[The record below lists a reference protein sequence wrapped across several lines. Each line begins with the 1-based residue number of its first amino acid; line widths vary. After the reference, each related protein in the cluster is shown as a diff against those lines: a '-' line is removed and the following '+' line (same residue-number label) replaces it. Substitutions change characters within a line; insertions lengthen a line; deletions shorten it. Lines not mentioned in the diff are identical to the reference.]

1 MNVASAVMPRKDSTG
16 RCFWSSCGKA
26 AVGPPYSTPPPGR
39 LLRKA
44 FQVHHSSQR
53 SSLIADPE
61 ADRFICASWC
71 HTESICRMADV
82 GFAATSV
89 PPTPQHSLSYPLNDQ
104 PWATVHSQSPF
115 HGRRTVC
122 RLQVYRSDCALTDY
136 LPSRAEDN
144 LIPIELQRPLSV
156 YCHLVS
162 TNHHL

>member
-1 MNVASAVMPRKDSTG
+1 MHVCFVCVYVTTCQPERLHERCVSTAVMPRKDSTG
-16 RCFWSSCGKA
+16 RCFWSSCEKA

-122 RLQVYRSDCALTDY
+122 RLQVYRSDSVSYTHLT
-136 LPSRAEDN
+136 LPTKR
-144 LIPIELQRPLSV
+144 IV
-156 YCHLVS
+156 
-162 TNHHL
+162 

>member
-1 MNVASAVMPRKDSTG
+1 MCLCNNFNRRDCMNVASAVMPRKDSTG

-26 AVGPPYSTPPPGR
+26 AVGPLYSTPPPGR

-61 ADRFICASWC
+61 ADRFIYASWC

-104 PWATVHSQSPF
+104 PWATVHSSSRRFMGVEQSADCSSIPF
-115 HGRRTVC
+115 
-122 RLQVYRSDCALTDY
+122 RLCPY
-136 LPSRAEDN
+136 
-144 LIPIELQRPLSV
+144 
-156 YCHLVS
+156 
-162 TNHHL
+162 